1 MRKIVGAGWQ
11 VNVPNSYWNGRQPHS
26 KTLFCGIDIIYKVS
40 HKRIKI
46 KVKKIYKFK
55 VLGLMLSDETKINL
69 FGSDGNFMV
78 RRYKR
83 GKCLVSVDGHDGGNV
98 IV

>member
-1 MRKIVGAGWQ
+1 MEIVAAERQ
-11 VNVPNSYWNGRQPHS
+11 VNVP
-26 KTLFCGIDIIYKVS
+26 TLIEMVDNHVRKRYFCGIDIVFKVS

-69 FGSDGNFMV
+69 FESDGNFIV

-83 GKCLVSVDGHDGGNV
+83 GKCLVSVVEHDGGNV